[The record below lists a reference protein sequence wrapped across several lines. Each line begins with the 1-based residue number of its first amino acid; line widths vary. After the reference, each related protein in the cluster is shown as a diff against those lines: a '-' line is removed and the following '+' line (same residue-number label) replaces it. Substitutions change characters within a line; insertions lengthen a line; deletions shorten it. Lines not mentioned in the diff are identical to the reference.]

1 MATPIRENCLD
12 ANDQPNENSHR
23 VQAALDVKGCL
34 CINRPGGRCKASI
47 VFDADSCSIT
57 CTTNPKHGRAAY
69 DKPYAKIVFGV
80 INAIEEEEFQQ
91 EEQER
96 KKRMAKEDKRMADEE
111 AIILGLEDYEA
122 HARPDGPAPDGK
134 TWSFALGKWQDEDYL
149 RSAKKAKYNDA

>member
-1 MATPIRENCLD
+1 MATRILENCLD
-12 ANDQPNENSHR
+12 ANDQPNEKSSL
-23 VQAALDVKGCL
+23 VQAALDVKGCM
-34 CINRPGGRCKASI
+34 CINRPGGRCKAPI
-47 VFDADSCSIT
+47 VFDATIPSIT

-122 HARPDGPAPDGK
+122 HARPNGPAPDGK
-134 TWSFALGKWQDEDYL
+134 TWSFALGDLQDEDYL
-149 RSAKKAKYNDA
+149 RSAKKRKKD